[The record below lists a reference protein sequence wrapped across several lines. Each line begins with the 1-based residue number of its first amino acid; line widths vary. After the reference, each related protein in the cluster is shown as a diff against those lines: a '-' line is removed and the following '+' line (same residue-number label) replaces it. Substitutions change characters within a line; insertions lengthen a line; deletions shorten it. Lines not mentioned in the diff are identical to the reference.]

1 MSLWFYTA
9 HGVRHPQ
16 EPCQRVYPPSNWK
29 RRMPVATRAMAKALS
44 HVIGSPSSRKPTMR
58 TSAVEVP
65 PMMSDEVMRSPCSYA
80 RRPKVSTPAAA
91 MPANARSHTA
101 SARRAISW
109 PRARITSITM
119 QFTTKAAPV
128 MTMAARATLMRAA
141 PSLRHTDHV
150 AAEAPARTAN
160 STADRIIRRASEAPP
175 QDPGHADREVEAEEH
190 HAQDQPQR
198 PELRAGDVAAAVV
211 HGRGPG
217 GVGGE
222 NAHHAEGVAEGKGPA
237 LRAQAGHGDGED
249 EEERQQ
255 SRGMTGDGGE
265 EVVHEEEHRNQE
277 HHGHREGE
285 ARHHRFDSGGHPRN
299 ELHLYEA
306 ARHGHQGGDPHHG
319 VPGAAIAEDV
329 VPRNHAAHDQE
340 HHAEERR
347 RRGVGVAA
355 APDPQRNDEEG
366 ARQHQPLHPAH
377 GTEALELFSRP
388 LGRAGHPRDLGRVD
402 AVEERRQPHEE
413 KNAHGEKPRHPVD
426 PRDGHPQG
434 VGDQEHGEDVRG

>member
-9 HGVRHPQ
+9 HGVRQPQ

-29 RRMPVATRAMAKALS
+29 RRMPVATRAMAKALN
-44 HVIGSPSSRKPTMR
+44 HVIGLPSSRKPTMR

-91 MPANARSHTA
+91 IPARARNHTA

-109 PRARITSITM
+109 PRARITSITI

-160 STADRIIRRASEAPP
+160 STADRIIRRASETSP
-175 QDPGHADREVEAEEH
+175 QDPGHADREVETEEH

-217 GVGGE
+217 SVGGE
-222 NAHHAEGVAEGKGPA
+222 DAHHAEGVAEGKGPA
-237 LRAQAGHGDGED
+237 LRAQAGHGD
-249 EEERQQ
+249 
-255 SRGMTGDGGE
+255 
-265 EVVHEEEHRNQE
+265 
-277 HHGHREGE
+277 REGE
-285 ARHHRFDSGGHPRN
+285 ARHHRLDSGGHPRN

-347 RRGVGVAA
+347 R
-355 APDPQRNDEEG
+355 
-366 ARQHQPLHPAH
+366 
-377 GTEALELFSRP
+377 
-388 LGRAGHPRDLGRVD
+388 
-402 AVEERRQPHEE
+402 
-413 KNAHGEKPRHPVD
+413 
-426 PRDGHPQG
+426 
-434 VGDQEHGEDVRG
+434 